1 MPWEHVLCFN
11 KNSQEDTFK
20 RLCFCYL
27 FGVWHLLYSLDSHLQ
42 QFFLDLPDF
51 FISRMY
57 SWFSTL
63 GLIKKNSDLEI
74 HGSFITD
81 SCLLEEEWTMS
92 QSKGI
97 QDDFNTTTWSAKYME
112 FDALLNWVIPAM
124 LKVLFWGFGHWY
136 WWSDFNCRNFV
147 SFLYF
152 FIFVELWLNPVLFLL
167 WSYFFIWKFFIYY
180 ILIMFF
186 PLIPLRLFILPL
198 PSKFSL
204 FLKTK

>member
-63 GLIKKNSDLEI
+63 SLIKKNSDLEI

-112 FDALLNWVIPAM
+112 FDELLNWVIPAM
-124 LKVLFWGFGHWY
+124 LKVLFLGLNTGTDGQILIVEILFHFHTFY
-136 WWSDFNCRNFV
+136 FCRTMIEP
-147 SFLYF
+147 SFIPSLILF
-152 FIFVELWLNPVLFLL
+152 FYLKSF
-167 WSYFFIWKFFIYY
+167 Y
-180 ILIMFF
+180 ILYSDHVFSSNSSGTFYTTPPIQT
-186 PLIPLRLFILPL
+186 L
-198 PSKFSL
+198 SL